1 MLVKKNQLEAI
12 EKELTVKKG
21 ELTSKEA
28 EINDKNSEILWLK
41 DEFGKARDSHKAL
54 DTIHTRLKEGLKS
67 LLRNRDNGKNK
78 KANSLTATQASAAV
92 KSSTKTAIKRPN
104 ADNPNQTDAKK
115 AKCAKKVS
123 DDTNN
128 KEQTKPVEES
138 KTLTEFCEK
147 VKMEIKASGCIKE
160 RPECSRRSCSDCKQ
174 AIRNL
179 FIQKSRELLELKVC
193 NPAEAIKALRTQ
205 AFLNVTGYFPDSL

>member
-128 KEQTKPVEES
+128 KEQS
-138 KTLTEFCEK
+138 KTLAEFCEK
-147 VKMEIKASGCIKE
+147 VKREIKDSGCIKE
-160 RPECSRRSCSDCKQ
+160 RHKCSRRSCDDCKQ
-174 AIRNL
+174 VIRNL
-179 FIQKSRELLELKVC
+179 FTQKSRELLELKVC